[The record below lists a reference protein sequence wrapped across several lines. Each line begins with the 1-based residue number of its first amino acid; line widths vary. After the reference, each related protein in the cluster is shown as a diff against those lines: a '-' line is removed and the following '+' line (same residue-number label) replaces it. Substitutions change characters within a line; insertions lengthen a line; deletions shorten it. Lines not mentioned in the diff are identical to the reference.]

1 MARTCE
7 LAVVDGR
14 VPCPSKG
21 NVDVEVCEVC
31 SHLRAF
37 RDDEDGTK
45 LICKPPNGINAV
57 AFAALA
63 WPFASE
69 ESLSR
74 H

>member
-14 VPCPSKG
+14 VLCPSKG
-21 NVDVEVCEVC
+21 NIEVDVCEAC
-31 SHLRAF
+31 PHLRAF

-45 LICKPPNGINAV
+45 LLCAPPRAINAV

-63 WPFASE
+63 WPFAPE